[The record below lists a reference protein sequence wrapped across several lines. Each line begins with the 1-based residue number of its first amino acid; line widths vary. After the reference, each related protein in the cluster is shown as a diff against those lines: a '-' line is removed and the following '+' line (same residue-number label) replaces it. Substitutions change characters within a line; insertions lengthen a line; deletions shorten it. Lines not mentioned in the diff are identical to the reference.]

1 MYGVVVPALA
11 AAVGF
16 MRPSVV
22 FAAGTPP
29 PAVRPIF
36 TVGVIVVLSVP
47 PMVFVA
53 IVYRPLT
60 ECVERTPCQY
70 FFVFFYGG
78 RDYRINHGT
87 PRFLVGPPWERVG
100 HQSRVDR
107 AGEAPLRRNDTGAG
121 PGKSWVQGCR
131 WLGA

>member
-60 ECVERTPCQY
+60 ECVHPVNIFL
-70 FFVFFYGG
+70 FFSM
-78 RDYRINHGT
+78 
-87 PRFLVGPPWERVG
+87 GP
-100 HQSRVDR
+100 
-107 AGEAPLRRNDTGAG
+107 
-121 PGKSWVQGCR
+121 
-131 WLGA
+131 